1 MAGRR
6 DLPLDRDGS
15 ARFLPWL
22 VALMVYLAALAI
34 AGGAALHDAVRT
46 WDAGLSGSL
55 TVELPRGANGAAVP
69 QDRIDAALKLLGQVP
84 GIAQATRLDGPAETR
99 LLAPWLGQDVDVS
112 ALPLPVLIDVTLK
125 PGLALDPDTL
135 AQRLR
140 IVAPGARVESHGSWL
155 DRLFRIA
162 RLIEAGAAAIVLLIG
177 LVAVVTV
184 VFTTRTGL
192 AIHAPIVEL
201 VHLIGASDAY
211 VARQFQWH
219 AFRLGLAGG
228 GIGLVMALV
237 SFAALRWT
245 ADQGLLPGEAALLP
259 AFHLPL
265 AGWLAVLAL
274 PLVMG
279 LVGLVTARRTVLS
292 TLGRMP

>member
-1 MAGRR
+1 MARAR

-15 ARFLPWL
+15 VRFLPWL

-34 AGGAALHDAVRT
+34 AGGAALHDAVET
-46 WDAGLSGSL
+46 WDAGLSGTL

-69 QDRIDAALKLLGQVP
+69 QDRIDAALRQLGEIP
-84 GIAQATRLDGPAETR
+84 GIAGATKLDGPAETR

-112 ALPLPVLIDVTLK
+112 ALPLPVLIDVQLK
-125 PGLALDPDTL
+125 PGLALDADTL

-140 IVAPGARVESHGSWL
+140 IVAPGTTVESHGSWL

-162 RLIEAGAAAIVLLIG
+162 RLVQFGAAAVVILIG
-177 LVAVVTV
+177 LVAVLTV
-184 VFTTRTGL
+184 IFTTRTGL
-192 AIHAPIVEL
+192 AVHAPVVQL

-219 AFRLGLAGG
+219 AFRLALGGG

-237 SFAALRWT
+237 SFGALKWT
-245 ADQGLLPGEAALLP
+245 AEQGLLPGETALLP
-259 AFHLPL
+259 TFHLPL
-265 AGWLAVLAL
+265 AGWIAVLAL

-279 LVGLVTARRTVLS
+279 LVGLVTARRTVLR

>member
-1 MAGRR
+1 MARSR

-22 VALMVYLAALAI
+22 IALMVYLAALAI

-46 WDAGLSGSL
+46 WDAGLAGTL
-55 TVELPRGANGAAVP
+55 TVELPRGANGAGVP
-69 QDRIDAALKLLGQVP
+69 QDRVDAALGLLGQIP

-99 LLAPWLGQDVDVS
+99 LLAPWLGQDVDVQ
-112 ALPLPVLIDVTLK
+112 ALPLPVLIDVQLK
-125 PGLALDPDTL
+125 PGVALDSDTL

-140 IVAPGARVESHGSWL
+140 IVAPGTTVESHGSWL

-162 RLIEAGAAAIVLLIG
+162 RLVEIGAGAIVGLIG
-177 LVAVVTV
+177 LVAVITV
-184 VFTTRTGL
+184 IFTTRTGL
-192 AIHAPIVEL
+192 AIHAPVVQL

-211 VARQFQWH
+211 VARQFQWQ
-219 AFRLGLAGG
+219 AFRLGLGGG
-228 GIGLVMALV
+228 GIGLVMTLV
-237 SFAALRWT
+237 SFAALKWT
-245 ADQGLLPGEAALLP
+245 AQQGLLPGETALLP

-265 AGWLAVLAL
+265 AGWIAVLAL
-274 PLVMG
+274 PLLMG
-279 LVGLVTARRTVLS
+279 LVGLVTARHTVLR

>member
-1 MAGRR
+1 MARSR
-6 DLPLDRDGS
+6 DLPLDQDGS

-22 VALMVYLAALAI
+22 VALMVYLAALTI
-34 AGGAALHDAVRT
+34 AGGAILHDAVQT
-46 WDAGLSGSL
+46 WDAGLAGTL

-69 QDRIDAALKLLGQVP
+69 QDRIDATLKLPGQIP
-84 GIAQATRLDGPAETR
+84 GVAQATRLDGPAETR

-112 ALPLPVLIDVTLK
+112 ALPLPVLIDVQLK
-125 PGLALDPDTL
+125 PGVAVDADTL

-140 IVAPGARVESHGSWL
+140 IVAPGTTVESHGSWL

-162 RLIEAGAAAIVLLIG
+162 RLVQIGAAAVVVLIG

-184 VFTTRTGL
+184 IFTTRTGL
-192 AIHAPIVEL
+192 AIHAPVVEL

-219 AFRLGLAGG
+219 AFRLGLGGG
-228 GIGLVMALV
+228 GIGLVMTLV
-237 SFAALRWT
+237 SFAALKWT
-245 ADQGLLPGEAALLP
+245 AEQGLLPGETALLP

-265 AGWLAVLAL
+265 AGWIAVLAL

-279 LVGLVTARRTVLS
+279 LVALVTARHTVLR
-292 TLGRMP
+292 TLGRML

>member
-1 MAGRR
+1 MARSR

-15 ARFLPWL
+15 GRFLPWL
-22 VALMVYLAALAI
+22 IALMVYLAALTI
-34 AGGAALHDAVRT
+34 AGGAALHDAIQT
-46 WDAGLSGSL
+46 WDAGLAGTL
-55 TVELPRGANGAAVP
+55 TVELPRGSNGAVVP
-69 QDRIDAALKLLGQVP
+69 QERIDAALKLLGQIP
-84 GIAQATRLDGPAETR
+84 GVAEATRLDGPAETR

-112 ALPLPVLIDVTLK
+112 ALPLPVLIDVQLK
-125 PGLALDPDTL
+125 PGLALDADTL

-140 IVAPGARVESHGSWL
+140 IVAPGTTVESHGSWL

-162 RLIEAGAAAIVLLIG
+162 RLIQIGAGAIVALIG
-177 LVAVVTV
+177 LVAVFTV

-192 AIHAPIVEL
+192 AIHAPVVQL

-219 AFRLGLAGG
+219 AFRLALGGG

-237 SFAALRWT
+237 SLAALRWT
-245 ADQGLLPGEAALLP
+245 AEQGLLPGETGLLP
-259 AFHLPL
+259 AFHLPW
-265 AGWLAVLAL
+265 AGWVAVLAL

-279 LVGLVTARRTVLS
+279 LVGLLTARRTVLR

>member
-1 MAGRR
+1 MARQR
-6 DLPLDRDGS
+6 ALPLDADGS
-15 ARFLPWL
+15 GRFLPWL
-22 VALMVYLAALAI
+22 IALMVYLAALTI
-34 AGGAALHDAVRT
+34 GGGAALHDAVRT

-55 TVELPRGANGAAVP
+55 TVELPRSGNGTAVP
-69 QDRIDAALKLLGQVP
+69 QERVDAALKLLGQIP

-112 ALPLPVLIDVTLK
+112 ALPLPVLIDVQLK
-125 PGLALDPDTL
+125 PGVALDSDTL

-140 IVAPGARVESHGSWL
+140 IVAPGTSVESHGSWL
-155 DRLFRIA
+155 DRLFRVA
-162 RLIEAGAAAIVLLIG
+162 RLVEFGAAAIVLLIG

-192 AIHAPIVEL
+192 AIHAPIVQL

-219 AFRLGLAGG
+219 AFRLGLGGG

-245 ADQGLLPGEAALLP
+245 AEQGLLPGETALLP

-265 AGWLAVLAL
+265 AGWIAVLAL

-279 LVGLVTARRTVLS
+279 LVGLVTARRTVLR